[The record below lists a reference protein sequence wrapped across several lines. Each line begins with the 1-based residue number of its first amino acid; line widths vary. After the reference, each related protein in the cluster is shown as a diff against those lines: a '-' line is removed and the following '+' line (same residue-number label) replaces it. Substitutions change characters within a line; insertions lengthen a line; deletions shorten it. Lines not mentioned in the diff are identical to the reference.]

1 MSAGSENVFAKR
13 RQSHVLILASGDRVR
28 HMTVRPWMA
37 ALITCFAGVFGTGY
51 LAATTYLVLRD
62 DLIGGTIARQ
72 ARMQHEY
79 EDRITALRAQ
89 VDRVTS
95 RQLLDQQ
102 IVEEK
107 VEKLLQRQ
115 LELTSRSAKFGEF
128 SEAGDAFSDTGK
140 DDVSPGTGSLGDDNQ
155 AGTETGVKAIEAMM
169 GIAGNDIG
177 RSPHSAALGYAP
189 TSAGSSGGESASDR
203 ADRVFSSARLSLK
216 GLELEQM
223 AQMKHMTDTA
233 LRTSETIRAI
243 VEDAG
248 FTMPVVEEALNVDR
262 SAEPGIGGPFI
273 EPQNGDG
280 FDRSLLDLDTALVK
294 LERTREAAKRL
305 PLASPAPA
313 ADVTSSFGNRVDPF
327 LGRLALHAGIDFR
340 TATGTRVRATAG
352 GIVTAVGSA
361 GGYGNMIEIDHG
373 NGVSTR
379 YAHLSTILV
388 DVGEEVKADAV
399 IAKSGSTGRST
410 GPHLHY
416 EVRLNGRPV
425 DPARFLRAGTELSG
439 FLDR

>member
-1 MSAGSENVFAKR
+1 
-13 RQSHVLILASGDRVR
+13 
-28 HMTVRPWMA
+28 MTVRPWMA
-37 ALITCFAGVFGTGY
+37 ALITCFVGMCGTGY

-102 IVEEK
+102 VVEEK

-115 LELTSRSAKFGEF
+115 LELTSRSAKFGA
-128 SEAGDAFSDTGK
+128 SAAAGDALADTGK
-140 DDVSPGTGSLGDDNQ
+140 EDVSPASESLGSDKQ
-155 AGTETGVKAIEAMM
+155 AEAESGVKAIEEIM
-169 GIAGNDIG
+169 GIAGKDND
-177 RSPHSAALGYAP
+177 RSPRSAALGYGP
-189 TSAGSSGGESASDR
+189 TSAGSAGGESASDR
-203 ADRVFSSARLSLK
+203 ADRVFSSATLSLK
-216 GLELEQM
+216 GVELEQM
-223 AQMKHMTDTA
+223 AQLRHMTDMA
-233 LRTSETIRAI
+233 FRTSETIRAI

-248 FTMPVVEEALNVDR
+248 FTMPAVEEALNVDKA
-262 SAEPGIGGPFI
+262 AEAGIGGPFV
-273 EPQNGDG
+273 EPQNGDA
-280 FDRSLLDLDTALVK
+280 FDRSLIDLDSALVQ
-294 LERTREAAKRL
+294 LERTRDAAKRL

-340 TATGTRVRATAG
+340 AATGTRVRATAG

-361 GGYGNMIEIDHG
+361 GGYGNMIEIDHA

-379 YAHLSTILV
+379 YAHLSVILV
-388 DVGEEVKADAV
+388 DVGDEVEADAV